1 MRAKKLSPECF
12 VRSPQLTA
20 MGLALKQLVC
30 GEGGGGDWGSV
41 LGTQVSISLQKHE
54 ASKLL
59 FLLPPDSAK
68 GWLSHAASQHDQSPG
83 KGQAFLQ
90 E

>member
-1 MRAKKLSPECF
+1 MLYVIPLVDSGGFGFKVAGIWGGWRW
-12 VRSPQLTA
+12 
-20 MGLALKQLVC
+20 GL
-30 GEGGGGDWGSV
+30 GSV
-41 LGTQVSISLQKHE
+41 LGTQVSISLQKHK

-68 GWLSHAASQHDQSPG
+68 GWLSHAASQHDQSTR

>member
-1 MRAKKLSPECF
+1 MIPLVDGHGFGCKVAEIWGGRWW
-12 VRSPQLTA
+12 
-20 MGLALKQLVC
+20 GL
-30 GEGGGGDWGSV
+30 GSV

>member
-1 MRAKKLSPECF
+1 MIPLVDSHGFACKVAEIWGG
-12 VRSPQLTA
+12 QWW
-20 MGLALKQLVC
+20 GL
-30 GEGGGGDWGSV
+30 GSV

>member
-1 MRAKKLSPECF
+1 MIPLVDSKGFGFKVAGIWGGCWWWW
-12 VRSPQLTA
+12 
-20 MGLALKQLVC
+20 GL
-30 GEGGGGDWGSV
+30 GSM
-41 LGTQVSISLQKHE
+41 LRTQVSISLQKHE
-54 ASKLL
+54 TSKLL

>member
-1 MRAKKLSPECF
+1 MLYM
-12 VRSPQLTA
+12 VPQHSGFRFKVTGVWEGWQW
-20 MGLALKQLVC
+20 GL
-30 GEGGGGDWGSV
+30 GSV

-68 GWLSHAASQHDQSPG
+68 GWLSHAVSQHDQSPG

>member
-1 MRAKKLSPECF
+1 MLYVIPLVDSGGFGFKAGGIWAGWWL
-12 VRSPQLTA
+12 
-20 MGLALKQLVC
+20 GL
-30 GEGGGGDWGSV
+30 GSV
-41 LGTQVSISLQKHE
+41 LGTQVSISLQKKHK

-68 GWLSHAASQHDQSPG
+68 GWLSHAASQHDQSPR

>member
-1 MRAKKLSPECF
+1 MIP
-12 VRSPQLTA
+12 
-20 MGLALKQLVC
+20 LVDSNEFGC
-30 GEGGGGDWGSV
+30 KVAEIWGGQWWQPGSV

>member
-1 MRAKKLSPECF
+1 MVVGTGKCAGNTGKYFPEKK
-12 VRSPQLTA
+12 
-20 MGLALKQLVC
+20 K
-30 GEGGGGDWGSV
+30 
-41 LGTQVSISLQKHE
+41 KHK

-68 GWLSHAASQHDQSPG
+68 GWLSHAASQHDQSPR

>member
-1 MRAKKLSPECF
+1 MIPLVDRNAFGRKGAEIWGG
-12 VRSPQLTA
+12 RW
-20 MGLALKQLVC
+20 GL
-30 GEGGGGDWGSV
+30 GSV

-68 GWLSHAASQHDQSPG
+68 GWLSHAARQHDQSPG